1 MKNLIEKLTSY
12 NLFNYLLPGT
22 VFSVLAERFT
32 SYSFIQND
40 LFIAFFA
47 YYFTG
52 LVISRIG
59 SIILEP
65 CLRKLHSVTFA
76 PYSDF
81 VRCAAKDEKLDV
93 LSETN
98 NTFRTLA
105 TVFAVLGLI
114 KPIELLLVHFSAA
127 PWLPPLFLCIFL
139 FVLFILAYRKQTEY
153 IKQRIE
159 IHKEKL

>member
-1 MKNLIEKLTSY
+1 MQELLEKLTSY

-22 VFSVLAERFT
+22 VFSVLAETFT
-32 SYSFIQND
+32 GYSFIQKD

-59 SIILEP
+59 SLILEP
-65 CLRKLHSVTFA
+65 CLRKLHFVTFA

-81 VRCAAKDEKLDV
+81 VQYAATDKKLEV
-93 LSETN
+93 LSEVN
-98 NTFRTLA
+98 NTYRTLTA
-105 TVFAVLGLI
+105 AFVVLGLL
-114 KPIELLLVHFSAA
+114 KLIEMLLVHFSAA
-127 PWLPPLFLCIFL
+127 PWLPPQLLCIFL
-139 FVLFILAYRKQTEY
+139 FALFALAYRKQTAY

-159 IHKEKL
+159 SHKEK